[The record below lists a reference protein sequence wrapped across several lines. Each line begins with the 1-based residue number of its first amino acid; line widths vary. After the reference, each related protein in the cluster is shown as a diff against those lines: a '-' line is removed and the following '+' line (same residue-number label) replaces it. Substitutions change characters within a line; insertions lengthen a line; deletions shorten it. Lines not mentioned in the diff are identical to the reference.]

1 MSSTKKSGKKGA
13 QKTEKKATLTP
24 QDEALQSILK
34 FIQDT
39 LYPLFS
45 NEQVL
50 KIIPRD
56 EDMDKREQMEL
67 AIQAASA
74 TFVRSVS
81 LCTQF
86 IITVPQILISLH
98 YSQYFCFYF
107 FLLFVVTVGFR
118 GPPENPEEC
127 VPGAKMVENSLG
139 KLSEVVINAM
149 GLVATPLRSQLA
161 DLMTG
166 TLTALANVFYLFFKN
181 F

>member
-86 IITVPQILISLH
+86 IITVPQKILISLH
-98 YSQYFCFYF
+98 YSQYFYFYF
-107 FLLFVVTVGFR
+107 FIFL
-118 GPPENPEEC
+118 
-127 VPGAKMVENSLG
+127 
-139 KLSEVVINAM
+139 
-149 GLVATPLRSQLA
+149 
-161 DLMTG
+161 
-166 TLTALANVFYLFFKN
+166 
-181 F
+181 